1 METEL
6 SNEIS
11 TQIKQTIPN
20 DQTTF
25 EQLKMLRDKIE
36 KLPNE
41 QHNEI
46 LKLLLKDQQLNFTE
60 NKSGTFVNLS
70 DASLVT
76 LKALTEYINHLE
88 HQEETLS
95 NIQENQD
102 KCEVYLAN

>member
-1 METEL
+1 MTEIDKRTLRTYIKRLIDGKSL
-6 SNEIS
+6 SN
-11 TQIKQTIPN
+11 
-20 DQTTF
+20 
-25 EQLKMLRDKIE
+25 
-36 KLPNE
+36 
-41 QHNEI
+41 NEI

-76 LKALTEYINHLE
+76 LKSLTEYINHLE